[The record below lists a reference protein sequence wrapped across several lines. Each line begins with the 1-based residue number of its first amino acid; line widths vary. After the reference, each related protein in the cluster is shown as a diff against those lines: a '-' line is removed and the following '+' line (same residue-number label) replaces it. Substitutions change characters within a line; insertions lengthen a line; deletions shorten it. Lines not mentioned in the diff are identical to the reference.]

1 MAIMYIINVIATTVG
16 ECIALW
22 GEPNQRVW

>member
-16 ECIALW
+16 ECIALR
-22 GEPNQRVW
+22 GESNQPVW